1 MKSYFRA
8 AALSLIVALFATASP
23 SVWAMGGRLVEI
35 TYEGSLEVPEGAKVI
50 DLWVPVP
57 SSDDYQEVMVIE
69 DTLPAGAEINIEPVY
84 GNRILHKRFTAPF
97 AGKTVGLSV
106 KYQVLRKEV
115 RNESAKNLGPTK
127 YVVPEGPLRRHLLSD
142 GNDAADATMRRV
154 ADNIGL
160 DRQDPLR
167 TSYQI
172 YDYVL
177 QHMEYGTDRPGWG
190 RGDAAWAFLACS
202 GNCTDFHSLFTSLA
216 RTQQIPAKFE
226 MGLPLDPD
234 SPAGAIEGYHCWAW
248 FHAPEVGWAPVD
260 ISEADKNPDRASYF
274 FGALTADRVAFSTG
288 RNIVLSPPQQ
298 GAPLNFFIYP
308 YFEVDGVAYDATS
321 KAFSYRDMAE

>member
-1 MKSYFRA
+1 MKIFFRA
-8 AALSLIVALFATASP
+8 AAFSLTVAFLAATS
-23 SVWAMGGRLVEI
+23 SSIWAMGGRLVEV
-35 TYEGSLEVPEGAKVI
+35 TYEGSLDVPDGAKVI
-50 DLWVPVP
+50 DLWAPMP
-57 SSDDYQEVMVIE
+57 PSDDYQEVVVIE
-69 DTLPAGAEINIEPVY
+69 DTLPEGAEISIEPVY

-127 YVVPEGPLRRHLLSD
+127 FVAPEGRLRRHLLGGGPVASD
-142 GNDAADATMRRV
+142 AMMRRI

-177 QHMEYGTDRPGWG
+177 KHMDYGEDKPGWG

-234 SPAGAIEGYHCWAW
+234 SPAGSIEGYHCWAW

-260 ISEADKNPDRASYF
+260 ISEADKHPDRISYF

-288 RNIVLSPPQQ
+288 RNLVLVPPQR

-308 YFEVDGVAYDATS
+308 YFEVDGVAHDATS
-321 KAFSYRDMAE
+321 TAFSYRDMAE